1 MGEGRRSALAHLL
14 PWEAPDGSVTL
25 AEAPFLRQIGV
36 RRRGRASAYLAGLPV
51 PLEPNRVAVM
61 GLVRVLWLGPDE
73 LLVTAPD
80 EAVGGLMQR
89 LARIEGNVLA
99 DLSSSRAAI
108 DISGRGARPLLEKGC
123 GIDLHP
129 REFGPL
135 HCAQTLLARVPVIVE
150 QLTAA
155 PSYRVFVRRSFAA
168 WLCGWLID
176 AAGGQP

>member
-89 LARIEGNVLA
+89 LARIEGNGLA
-99 DLSSSRAAI
+99 DLSSSRAGI
-108 DISGRGARPLLEKGC
+108 EISGPGRARFSKRAAGSICTPRIRARPLRP
-123 GIDLHP
+123 DP
-129 REFGPL
+129 
-135 HCAQTLLARVPVIVE
+135 ARARAGDRRAADGGAE
-150 QLTAA
+150 LSRASCAA
-155 PSYRVFVRRSFAA
+155 PLRRG
-168 WLCGWLID
+168 C
-176 AAGGQP
+176 AAG